1 MLDYAV
7 LVVSGTDGVQAH
19 TETLWKL
26 LARYRVPTF
35 VFVNK
40 MDLPGADK
48 ALRLRELRGRYDQL
62 TLRSFYETQQTG
74 DYLHITLT
82 DEQDIPDAIGK
93 LRVIYS
99 QLMKL
104 DYDNAR
110 TRAGAVITGTDAV
123 EQKSPLELFDEL
135 YEKQN
140 NQPMSDQQRQFA
152 AELIRDI
159 WEETP

>member
-1 MLDYAV
+1 V
-7 LVVSGTDGVQAH
+7 TVVELREKGDVTVR
-19 TETLWKL
+19 TLPL
-26 LARYRVPTF
+26 IPRR
-35 VFVNK
+35 
-40 MDLPGADK
+40 D
-48 ALRLRELRGRYDQL
+48 LRELRGRYDQL